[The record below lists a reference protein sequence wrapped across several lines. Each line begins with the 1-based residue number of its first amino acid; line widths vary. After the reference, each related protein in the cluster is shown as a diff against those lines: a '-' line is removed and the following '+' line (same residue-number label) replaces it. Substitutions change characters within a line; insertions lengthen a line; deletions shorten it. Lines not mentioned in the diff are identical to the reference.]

1 MSVMRALDPPEV
13 IYTREGRKRATHEA
27 YSYHITPYQ
36 NPPVKLEVVKGFI
49 DKSGQFLAI
58 AATAKAVDIT
68 PTEFRELIS
77 PTPQGK
83 PAGDFRLSDVLG
95 MVRRRNGSPPA
106 PPSKALEASKDVEAK
121 PEDAPQASPS
131 ETRPEDKAGSEE
143 PAAVAAPADAG

>member
-1 MSVMRALDPPEV
+1 MSVMKALETPET
-13 IYTREGRKRATHEA
+13 IYTRDGKKRVTHEA

-49 DKSGQFLAI
+49 DKNGQFLAI
-58 AATAKAVDIT
+58 PASCRVVDIT

-95 MVRRRNGSPPA
+95 LLRRRTTAPA
-106 PPSKALEASKDVEAK
+106 AAAAAELAAATATAAAALAKAAAEPGKEASPEEAPK
-121 PEDAPQASPS
+121 E
-131 ETRPEDKAGSEE
+131 
-143 PAAVAAPADAG
+143 AAVAA